1 MNKSDL
7 INAIVDAA
15 DGKLSKTRASD
26 VLDAVLESITTKV
39 ACGGTVTLVG
49 FGSFKAVKRAARS
62 GRNPATGEA
71 LAIAA
76 ATVPKFTPGGEFKA
90 RVNAI
95 TQPAKAKK

>member
-7 INAIVDAA
+7 INAIVATSDGASKAA
-15 DGKLSKTRASD
+15 AERALD
-26 VLDAVLESITTKV
+26 TVLTAITTEV
-39 ACGGTVTLVG
+39 ASGGTVTLVG

-95 TQPAKAKK
+95 TPPAKAKK